1 MGVCMPGVA
10 PSVALGL
17 LGLVGGT
24 AKAGLGLLD
33 KKGEE
38 AKRQKEI
45 ERVSFGK
52 LDDNPFSEGLVNTP
66 DQNLSLTNQLGRGIQ
81 FRPGGR
87 QIRPYSPNNIAP
99 YRRGY

>member
-1 MGVCMPGVA
+1 MPGISSA
-10 PSVALGL
+10 AAIAL
-17 LGLVGGT
+17 LGLAGGT

-52 LDDNPFSEGLVNTP
+52 LDNNPFSEGLFDP
-66 DQNLSLTNQLGRGIQ
+66 PAQNLSLANQLGRGIK

-87 QIRPYSPNNIAP
+87 QIMPYSSNNTAP